1 MICNRKV
8 GTNKHQ
14 ILVSNLFSLQAFLVM
29 TEIKRQ
35 YFVIHRVTYLVILCV
50 TANRITLLDLNLTV
64 TRLKHHSGI
73 LKVSY

>member
-14 ILVSNLFSLQAFLVM
+14 LLVSNLFSLQAFLVM

-35 YFVIHRVTYLVILCV
+35 YFVIPRVTYPVILCV
-50 TANRITLLDLNLTV
+50 TANQITLLDLNLTV